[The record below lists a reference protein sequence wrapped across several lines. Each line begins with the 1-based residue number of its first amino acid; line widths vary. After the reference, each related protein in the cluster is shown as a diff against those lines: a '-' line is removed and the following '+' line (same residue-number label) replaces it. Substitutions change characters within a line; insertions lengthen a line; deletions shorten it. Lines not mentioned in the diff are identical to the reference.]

1 MDQSKVT
8 RWIETSFER
17 DLVHSDTD
25 EVLPLHS
32 QHRRKVTFSVRVSVH
47 HANLDIEFL
56 TLRKFCRDLWAGDT
70 HHVGNTSLEQIGEN
84 LLQALT
90 HLACARRSASMGSE
104 VPKDSRCCP
113 WPLIEYC
120 T

>member
-84 LLQALT
+84 LLQVLT
-90 HLACARRSASMGSE
+90 KEYPRRTWEIRILEDAENGA
-104 VPKDSRCCP
+104 VIQYADAA
-113 WPLIEYC
+113 
-120 T
+120 